1 MRNTRNT
8 RFKKNNLRNLRN
20 LRFNLR
26 PLNLKVLYLWNIYTM
41 KQTSQHI
48 ILFIAAVI
56 SLYALSLPSCS
67 NPADRT
73 VCDKLALVDT
83 LLLSDPDAALDTLA
97 TLPDSIAD
105 PSTAAWRD
113 LLTVKAMSKAHY
125 ETIDENKAKSAAFYY
140 DGRGDSLETQSR
152 YYYGYMLILHKKHD
166 QALVEL
172 YKAFNLAQNQNDIFF
187 SAMSSREIA
196 NVYSEFYALDDEL
209 YWNDKSVK
217 LFKQAHKPLHAADA
231 ELTAINTLM
240 YIDPKAAKERFDS
253 LDSSYN
259 LNDKYYTTHRDQIH
273 FEILYINKEFKKTI
287 EHAHSML
294 ENGQQLS
301 SNKWSKLSEA
311 YIYNG
316 DITSAREAL
325 DSAIALQTTRQ
336 DSLLNDMTLSIYQY
350 KTGDYRQAYRSNN
363 SWAHGSA
370 DISQSLLKHPGTK
383 QLTEYYRLQ
392 SDINQKDRDLKR
404 QQLFIILLISIILTA
419 LLLFIIYKVYKSKK
433 LQAIKSYEMQEKLNS
448 LTADLNR
455 SIQLEKKLSSATT
468 NEALRIL
475 LENELETINK
485 IIISIYDL
493 PEDFKRKN
501 TIFDK
506 KLDSILAD
514 FTSKKTLQSI
524 EAIIDGLDNNWMSNF
539 RAAYPELPQNYYT
552 LVLYLYLGYNTKTI
566 SLLMRK
572 TDNAVHSSKYNLKK
586 RLNNNDEFTREIRT
600 KLRLVHN

>member
-1 MRNTRNT
+1 
-8 RFKKNNLRNLRN
+8 
-20 LRFNLR
+20 
-26 PLNLKVLYLWNIYTM
+26 
-41 KQTSQHI
+41 
-48 ILFIAAVI
+48 
-56 SLYALSLPSCS
+56 
-67 NPADRT
+67 
-73 VCDKLALVDT
+73 
-83 LLLSDPDAALDTLA
+83 
-97 TLPDSIAD
+97 
-105 PSTAAWRD
+105 
-113 LLTVKAMSKAHY
+113 
-125 ETIDENKAKSAAFYY
+125 
-140 DGRGDSLETQSR
+140 
-152 YYYGYMLILHKKHD
+152 
-166 QALVEL
+166 
-172 YKAFNLAQNQNDIFF
+172 
-187 SAMSSREIA
+187 
-196 NVYSEFYALDDEL
+196 
-209 YWNDKSVK
+209 
-217 LFKQAHKPLHAADA
+217 
-231 ELTAINTLM
+231 M